1 MEFTKISQSEVELAK
16 NAVTNIINAEIQKHE
31 LTGELPEVNEISDSN
46 TVYTKKI
53 SMLFVDM
60 RDSTKLSL
68 NHDYDEIIKIYRS
81 FIRILV
87 QSIRYNDGSVRNF
100 TGDGVLAAFIDTD
113 EANSEDKAVIAARYI
128 TTLIN
133 KILNPLL
140 YEKFSFKLSCGIGIH
155 TGYITLTKVG
165 MRGKDQDQETPDY
178 DLVWLG
184 DSTNYASKFSDVVA
198 NSDIFISKST
208 YENLSDFNK
217 TDIWTRY
224 ETVKGKNLL
233 SGYITKEFYL
243 DIEEDLSPVVSNTTS
258 TSDESL
264 NEFNKVFQNALN
276 ELLSES
282 KELGMK
288 ENELNSKAEEVENTW
303 KRNKE
308 LERKLNNKI
317 YNLYRHIFSKAW
329 LNDTFTKGMR
339 EIFFENCLRKLIS
352 AGEVLDKTEKQV
364 KSDTCVYLVDIY
376 SNLENWEKAYEY
388 LVIQAKYNSWIH
400 LSTVKKVVG
409 KWKRN
414 YRLKSAIEDRLENN
428 SVKPEN
434 KKEFQNIL
442 KYLESL

>member
-1 MEFTKISQSEVELAK
+1 MEFSKISNSEVELAK

-31 LTGELPEVNEISDSN
+31 LTGELPEVDDISDSN

-53 SMLFVDM
+53 SLLFVDM

-68 NHDYDEIIKIYRS
+68 NHDYDDIIKIYRR

-133 KILNPLL
+133 KVLNPLL
-140 YEKFSFKLSCGIGIH
+140 YEKFSFKLFCGIGIH

-165 MRGKDQDQETPDY
+165 MRGKDQAQETPDY

-184 DSTNYASKFSDVVA
+184 DSTNYASKFSDMVA
-198 NSDIFISKST
+198 SDIFISKST

-217 TDIWTRY
+217 TDIWKRY

-233 SGYITKEFYL
+233 SGYIAKEFYL
-243 DIEEDLSPVVSNTTS
+243 DIEEDLSPVVSNTTF

-276 ELLSES
+276 ELLSE
-282 KELGMK
+282 
-288 ENELNSKAEEVENTW
+288 
-303 KRNKE
+303 
-308 LERKLNNKI
+308 
-317 YNLYRHIFSKAW
+317 
-329 LNDTFTKGMR
+329 TK
-339 EIFFENCLRKLIS
+339 N
-352 AGEVLDKTEKQV
+352 
-364 KSDTCVYLVDIY
+364 
-376 SNLENWEKAYEY
+376 
-388 LVIQAKYNSWIH
+388 
-400 LSTVKKVVG
+400 
-409 KWKRN
+409 
-414 YRLKSAIEDRLENN
+414 
-428 SVKPEN
+428 
-434 KKEFQNIL
+434 
-442 KYLESL
+442 

>member
-1 MEFTKISQSEVELAK
+1 MEFTKISQSEVKLAK

-31 LTGELPEVNEISDSN
+31 LTGELPEVDEIPDSN

-53 SMLFVDM
+53 SILFVDM

-128 TTLIN
+128 TTLVN
-133 KILNPLL
+133 KILNPSL
-140 YEKFSFKLSCGIGIH
+140 YEKFSFKMSCGIGIH

-165 MRGKDQDQETPDY
+165 MRGKNEDQETPDY

-208 YENLSDFNK
+208 YEKLSGFNK
-217 TDIWTRY
+217 TDIWTKY

-233 SGYITKEFYL
+233 SGYIAKEFYL
-243 DIEEDLSPVVSNTTS
+243 DIDEEISPVVSNTTS
-258 TSDESL
+258 TNDKSL

-276 ELLSES
+276 ELFSES
-282 KELGMK
+282 KELGIK
-288 ENELNSKAEEVENTW
+288 ENELKLNAKEIEKNQ
-303 KRNKE
+303 KRNKD
-308 LERKLNNKI
+308 LEKKLNNKI
-317 YNLYRHIFSKAW
+317 YNLYYDILNEAW
-329 LNDTFTKGMR
+329 HDSDFAKGMGQ
-339 EIFFENCLRKLIS
+339 IFFDNCVEKLIA
-352 AGEVLDKTEKQV
+352 AGKKLGMNESEVKTNV
-364 KSDTCVYLVDIY
+364 CYYLVSIY

-388 LVIQAKYNSWIH
+388 LIIQAKYNSWIH
-400 LSTVKKVVG
+400 LFTVKTVVG

-414 YRLKSAIEDRLENN
+414 YLLKSAIEDRLENN
-428 SVKPEN
+428 SIKPEN
-434 KKEFQNIL
+434 KNEFQDIL
-442 KYLESL
+442 KYLKSL